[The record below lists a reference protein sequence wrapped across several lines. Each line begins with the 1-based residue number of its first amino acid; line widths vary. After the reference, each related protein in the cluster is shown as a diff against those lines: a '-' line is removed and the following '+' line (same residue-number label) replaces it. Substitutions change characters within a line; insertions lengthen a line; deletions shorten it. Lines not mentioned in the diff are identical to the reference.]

1 MPKKICDVYDPLLP
15 TLLISIHK
23 IYVKQI
29 LSGKKVIEYR
39 KKFFN
44 DPFQAFVYTTGKNG
58 GIEMF
63 IKCDAP
69 IIDNAHKLATIGET
83 IQHDNYGDIFD
94 YFKKKNTG
102 YIIPIIE
109 VYQFKKVDLQ
119 YLRTEL
125 PSFVVPQKYLFLDR
139 QDKQNLLNL
148 LLQQVCSNKLINNW
162 DFYFKQAKKCIDSI
176 NDN

>member
-23 IYVKQI
+23 IYVKRI

-94 YFKKKNTG
+94 YFKEK
-102 YIIPIIE
+102 IQDI
-109 VYQFKKVDLQ
+109 
-119 YLRTEL
+119 
-125 PSFVVPQKYLFLDR
+125 LFR
-139 QDKQNLLNL
+139 LLKFTSL
-148 LLQQVCSNKLINNW
+148 KR
-162 DFYFKQAKKCIDSI
+162 
-176 NDN
+176 

>member
-1 MPKKICDVYDPLLP
+1 MIY
-15 TLLISIHK
+15 LITS
-23 IYVKQI
+23 
-29 LSGKKVIEYR
+29 
-39 KKFFN
+39 
-44 DPFQAFVYTTGKNG
+44 
-58 GIEMF
+58 
-63 IKCDAP
+63 
-69 IIDNAHKLATIGET
+69 
-83 IQHDNYGDIFD
+83 
-94 YFKKKNTG
+94 KKKNTG